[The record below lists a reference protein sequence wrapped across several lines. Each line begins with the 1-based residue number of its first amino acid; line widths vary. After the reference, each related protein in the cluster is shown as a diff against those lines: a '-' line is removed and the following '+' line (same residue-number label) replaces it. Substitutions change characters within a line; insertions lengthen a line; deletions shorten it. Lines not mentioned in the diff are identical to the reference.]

1 MSVKKLLADFLA
13 SLPDD
18 DAPEP
23 KGTDIDN
30 GDTNRDV
37 NQDAG
42 NDAPKKPDESENGS
56 KEFAPAPDKKAE
68 VDAPSPAPEQDK
80 TIINAADMVD
90 SSVDMRLSAFYT
102 KQQQLEETVKILL
115 SEVNALKV
123 NFDAINS
130 AIDVAAK
137 TSPEV
142 ASIDTLINML

>member
-18 DAPEP
+18 DIPV

-30 GDTNRDV
+30 GDTNREV
-37 NQDAG
+37 NQDVG
-42 NDAPKKPDESENGS
+42 NDTPQKTEDSENGS
-56 KEFAPAPDKKAE
+56 KEFTPAPDKE
-68 VDAPSPAPEQDK
+68 VEFDTPSPAPSLDK

-130 AIDVAAK
+130 AIDVVAK